1 MKVLFVFG
9 TSLIIVAIIL
19 IGIFS
24 GMILN
29 KEE

>member
-1 MKVLFVFG
+1 MKVLLVFV

-24 GMILN
+24 GMISN